1 MDSISDTFAAGV
13 AKKLYVL
20 GRRNN
25 KEQGLLN
32 LGRYLALD
40 GSAASY
46 VGLDAL
52 GPHCILIC
60 GKRGYGKSY
69 TMGTLVEEL
78 SLLPDTIRNNIAS
91 LVIDTM
97 GIFWTMEKANE
108 PQKSL
113 LKQWA
118 LAPKGIDIKV
128 FVPSGNVKK
137 YNEQNIEIL
146 PFSIPISSM
155 DGYSWCKLF
164 SINEVS
170 PLGVLLIRII
180 AELRSIY
187 ENFSFETIM
196 DMVIE
201 DERADNVT
209 KGAAE
214 NYIRTASSWGVFTE
228 KGVHV
233 KDLLHRGCTTVLDV
247 STLKD
252 LDVRAAVVGQISKEI
267 YYQRL
272 EARRSEERMLM
283 GYEQDN
289 TGMPMVWMFIDEAH
303 LFVPAGNKTL
313 ASEIL
318 TNEWLRQGRQPGL
331 SLVLAT
337 QRPSALDP
345 EVASQ
350 SDVLICHRL
359 TAAED
364 INALESFRPSY
375 MREGIGDSIR
385 KMGMEQGIAFILDD
399 TTEAAHVIRMR
410 PRLSWH
416 GGNEPSALGPK
427 YEKKNEI
434 ES

>member
-1 MDSISDTFAAGV
+1 MDPIADTFEAGV
-13 AKKLYVL
+13 AKNLYVL
-20 GRRNN
+20 GRRN
-25 KEQGLLN
+25 KEEQGLLN

-40 GSAASY
+40 GSAASH

-69 TMGTLVEEL
+69 TMGTLVEEI
-78 SLLPDTIRNNIAS
+78 SLLPQHIRNNIAS

-97 GIFWTMEKANE
+97 GIFWTMEKAND
-108 PQKSL
+108 PQKTLLDQWSL
-113 LKQWA
+113 N
-118 LAPKGIDIKV
+118 PKRINIRV
-128 FVPSGNVKK
+128 FVPSGSIKK
-137 YNEQNIEIL
+137 YDEQQIKVL

-155 DGYSWCKLF
+155 DGYSWCQLF

-170 PLGVLLIRII
+170 PLGVLFIRVI
-180 AELRSIY
+180 AELRSMHDS
-187 ENFSFETIM
+187 FSFDTIM
-196 DMVIE
+196 DMVME
-201 DERADNVT
+201 DERADKIT
-209 KGAAE
+209 KSAAE

-228 KGVHV
+228 EGVNV
-233 KDLLHRGCTTVLDV
+233 KNLVSRGCTTILDV

-252 LDVRAAVVGQISKEI
+252 TDVRAVVVGQISKEI

-272 EARRSEERMLM
+272 EARRSEERMTM

-303 LFVPAGNKTL
+303 LFIPTGTKTL
-313 ASEIL
+313 ASNVLI
-318 TNEWLRQGRQPGL
+318 NEWLRQGRQPGL
-331 SLVLAT
+331 SLILAT

-345 EVASQ
+345 EVTSQ
-350 SDVLICHRL
+350 SDILICHRL

-375 MREGIGDSIR
+375 MKENIGDSIR
-385 KMGMEQGIAFILDD
+385 KMGMQKGIAFILDD
-399 TTEAAHVIRMR
+399 TTEAAHVIKMR

-416 GGNEPSALGPK
+416 GGNEPSALGHK
-427 YEKKNEI
+427 
-434 ES
+434 

>member
-1 MDSISDTFAAGV
+1 MNSISDTFAAGV
-13 AKKLYVL
+13 TKKRYVL

-25 KEQGLLN
+25 EEMGLLN

-52 GPHCILIC
+52 RPHCILIC

-78 SLLPDTIRNNIAS
+78 SLLPFYIRNNIAS

-97 GIFWTMEKANE
+97 GIFWTMGKSND
-108 PQKSL
+108 PQEIL
-113 LKQWA
+113 LKQWS
-118 LAPKGIDIKV
+118 LDPRGVEIKV
-128 FVPSGNVKK
+128 FVPAGSIHK
-137 YNEQNIEIL
+137 YEGQKIEVL

-155 DGYSWCKLF
+155 DGYAWCKLF
-164 SINEVS
+164 SIDEVS
-170 PLGVLLIRII
+170 PLGVLLIRVV
-180 AELRSIY
+180 AELRSIHGS
-187 ENFSFETIM
+187 FSFDTIM
-196 DMVIE
+196 DVVME
-201 DERADNVT
+201 DERADSVT
-209 KGAAE
+209 KSAAE
-214 NYIRTASSWGVFTE
+214 NYIRTASSWGIFTE
-228 KGVHV
+228 EGVSV
-233 KDLLHRGCTTVLDV
+233 KDLVQRGCTTVLDV

-272 EARRSEERMLM
+272 DARRSEECMTM

-303 LFVPAGNKTL
+303 LFVPKGSKTL
-313 ASEIL
+313 ASDIL
-318 TNEWLRQGRQPGL
+318 INEWLRQGRQPGL
-331 SLVLAT
+331 SLILAT

-345 EVASQ
+345 EVTSQ

-364 INALESFRPSY
+364 ISALESFRPSY
-375 MREGIGDSIR
+375 MKENIGDSIR

-399 TTEAAHVIRMR
+399 TTEAAHIIRMR

-416 GGNEPSALGPK
+416 GGNEPSALG
-427 YEKKNEI
+427 YGHEKTE
-434 ES
+434 

>member
-1 MDSISDTFAAGV
+1 MNSISDTFGAGV
-13 AKKLYVL
+13 AKNRYVL
-20 GRRNN
+20 GRRN
-25 KEQGLLN
+25 KEEQGLLN

-69 TMGTLVEEL
+69 TMGTLIEEL
-78 SLLPDTIRNNIAS
+78 SLLPDDIRNNIAS

-97 GIFWTMEKANE
+97 GIFWTMKKSNE

-113 LKQWA
+113 LKQWS
-118 LAPKGIDIKV
+118 LAPKEIDIKV
-128 FVPSGNVKK
+128 FVPSGSVKK
-137 YNEQNIEIL
+137 YDEQKIEVL
-146 PFSIPISSM
+146 PFSIPISAM

-164 SINEVS
+164 SIDEVS
-170 PLGVLLIRII
+170 PLGVLLIRVI

-187 ENFSFETIM
+187 ESFSFDSIM

-209 KGAAE
+209 KNAAE
-214 NYIRTASSWGVFTE
+214 NYIRTASSWGIFTE
-228 KGVHV
+228 EGVHV
-233 KDLLHRGCTTVLDV
+233 KDLVRRGCTTVLDV

-252 LDVRAAVVGQISKEI
+252 LNVRAAVIGQISKEI

-283 GYEQDN
+283 GHVQNN
-289 TGMPMVWMFIDEAH
+289 TCMPMTWMFIDEAH
-303 LFVPAGNKTL
+303 LFVPNRNKTL
-313 ASEIL
+313 ASDVL

-331 SLVLAT
+331 SLILAT

-345 EVASQ
+345 EVTSQ
-350 SDVLICHRL
+350 SDILICHRL

-375 MREGIGDSIR
+375 MKENIGDSIR

-416 GGNEPSALGPK
+416 GGNEPSALDHK
-427 YEKKNEI
+427 HKKNE
-434 ES
+434 

>member
-1 MDSISDTFAAGV
+1 MDSISDTFGAGV
-13 AKKLYVL
+13 AKKRYVL

-25 KEQGLLN
+25 EEPGLLN

-40 GSAASY
+40 GSAGSY

-78 SLLPDTIRNNIAS
+78 SLLPEGIKNNIAS
-91 LVIDTM
+91 LVVDTM
-97 GIFWTMEKANE
+97 GIFWTMKKANR
-108 PQKSL
+108 PQESL
-113 LKQWA
+113 LKQWS
-118 LAPKGIDIKV
+118 LTPKGLTIKV
-128 FVPSGNVKK
+128 FVPSGSVKM
-137 YNEQNIEIL
+137 YDEQNIEII

-155 DGYSWCKLF
+155 DGYSWCKIF
-164 SINEVS
+164 KIDEVS
-170 PLGVLLIRII
+170 PLGVLLIRVV
-180 AELRSIY
+180 AELRSMY
-187 ENFSFETIM
+187 DSFSFDTIM
-196 DMVIE
+196 DMVME
-201 DERADNVT
+201 DERADSLT
-209 KGAAE
+209 KSAAE
-214 NYIRTASSWGVFTE
+214 NYIRTASSWGIFTE
-228 KGVHV
+228 EGVHV
-233 KDLLHRGCTTVLDV
+233 KDLVCRGYTTVLDV

-283 GYEQDN
+283 GYGQDN

-303 LFVPAGNKTL
+303 LFIPNKNRTL
-313 ASEIL
+313 ASDVL

-331 SLVLAT
+331 SLILAT

-345 EVASQ
+345 EVTSQ

-375 MREGIGDSIR
+375 MKENIGDSIR

-416 GGNEPSALGPK
+416 GGNEPSALGCRQ
-427 YEKKNEI
+427 EKK
-434 ES
+434 SGT